1 MLDIPP
7 GSVEEQWDV
16 AALDKVLHGEFN
28 LQLNLQKMLE
38 DNPDLHEETLR
49 DLVQAAAEEAYAA
62 KEQMAGAE
70 TMCQFERAVML
81 QSLDNHWREHL
92 AALDHLRQG
101 IHLRSYAQKNPKQE
115 YKREAFEL
123 FAALLDTVKHEVTQ
137 VTMQVQV
144 KSTADLEAVEKPTE
158 LENVQYQHTGYD
170 EALAAPA
177 AEDAAP
183 FEREG
188 VKIGRNDPCPCG
200 SGQKYKQCHGK
211 LS

>member
-1 MLDIPP
+1 
-7 GSVEEQWDV
+7 
-16 AALDKVLHGEFN
+16 
-28 LQLNLQKMLE
+28 
-38 DNPDLHEETLR
+38 
-49 DLVQAAAEEAYAA
+49 
-62 KEQMAGAE
+62 MAGAD
-70 TMCQFERAVML
+70 TMRQFERAVML

-92 AALDHLRQG
+92 AGLDHLRQG

-123 FAALLDTVKHEVTQ
+123 FGALLDTVKHEVTQ

-144 KSTADLEAVEKPTE
+144 KSAADLEAVEKPTE
-158 LENVQYQHTGYD
+158 LENVQYQHTDYD
-170 EALAAPA
+170 EALASPA
-177 AEDAAP
+177 AEDGAP